1 MSMDVADVNNDGKPD
16 IILGN
21 YSGGFMFQRGLKPFW
36 NKNLPLI
43 VLENN
48 FKK

>member
-1 MSMDVADVNNDGKPD
+1 MEVGDINNDGKPD

-21 YSGGFMFQRGLKPFW
+21 FAREFVLQPNLKPFW
-36 NKNLPLI
+36 NENLPLI